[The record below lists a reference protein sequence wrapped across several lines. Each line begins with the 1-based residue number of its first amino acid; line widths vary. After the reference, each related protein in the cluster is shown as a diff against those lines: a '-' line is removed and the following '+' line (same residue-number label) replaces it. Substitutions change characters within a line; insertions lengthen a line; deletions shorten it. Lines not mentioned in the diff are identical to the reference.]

1 MLIRLVK
8 IGNSRGV
15 RLPRAVIEEAGL
27 EDAVELGVHRGVVTL
42 KAVEATR
49 AGWAAAAR
57 TCHEQGDDGA
67 LLSFANDF
75 DAEW

>member
-1 MLIRLVK
+1 MLIQLVK

-27 EDAVELGVHRGVVTL
+27 EDAVELRVQKGVITL
-42 KAVEATR
+42 KPVNATR
-49 AGWAAAAR
+49 AGWAEGAR
-57 TCHEQGDDGA
+57 SCHEQGDDGA

>member
-1 MLIRLVK
+1 MQIRLVK

-15 RLPRAVIEEAGL
+15 RLPRSVIEEVGL
-27 EDAVELGVHRGVVTL
+27 EDAVELRVRKGVLTL
-42 KAVEATR
+42 TPVNAAR
-49 AGWAAAAR
+49 AGWADAAR
-57 TCHEQGDDGA
+57 ACHQQGDDGA